1 MASQTG
7 EGAPLAQLPLTAAT
21 NGTPSDAQLAAP
33 SSPAPNPL
41 MPKPGRL
48 TSSAAL
54 YAPHVSVQVWPQTHF
69 SVEFIC
75 WLN

>member
-7 EGAPLAQLPLTAAT
+7 EGEPLAQLPPTAAT
-21 NGTPSDAQLAAP
+21 NGTTGEAQLPAP
-33 SSPAPNPL
+33 SPPAPNPL

-54 YAPHVSVQVWPQTHF
+54 YAPHVTVQVWPQTQF
-69 SVEFIC
+69 LVELVF
-75 WLN
+75 